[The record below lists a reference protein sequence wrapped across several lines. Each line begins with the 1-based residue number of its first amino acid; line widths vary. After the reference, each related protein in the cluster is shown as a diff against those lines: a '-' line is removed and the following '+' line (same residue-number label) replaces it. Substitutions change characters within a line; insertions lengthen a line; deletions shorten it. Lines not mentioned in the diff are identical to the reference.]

1 MELTHCINYLLTTAQ
16 RRVFQ
21 AMSARLEPYDV
32 TPVQYGVLYYLWET
46 DIHTPREIADRLQLE
61 NSTISGVL
69 ERMEKKNLIERQ
81 VSKKDRRYIEVVL
94 TDKGASLKD
103 DVLRTV
109 EQFNDDVMTVF
120 SPEEQDIWEYPKVCV
135 NLQTD
140 VR

>member
-103 DVLRTV
+103 GVLRTV
-109 EQFNDDVMTVF
+109 EQFNDDVMTAF
-120 SPEEQDIWEYPKVCV
+120 SPEEQDILKKSLEKLSTPSS
-135 NLQTD
+135 
-140 VR
+140 

>member
-21 AMSARLEPYDV
+21 ALSARLEPYDV

-46 DIHTPREIADRLQLE
+46 DIHTPREIADKLQLE

-69 ERMEKKNLIERQ
+69 ERMEKKDLIERQ

-103 DVLRTV
+103 NVLRTV
-109 EQFNDDVMTVF
+109 EQFNDDVMVVL
-120 SPEEQDIWEYPKVCV
+120 SPEEQDTLKKSLEKLNTPSS
-135 NLQTD
+135 
-140 VR
+140 

>member
-21 AMSARLEPYDV
+21 AMIARLEPYDV

-109 EQFNDDVMTVF
+109 EQFNDDVMTAF
-120 SPEEQDIWEYPKVCV
+120 SPEEQDILKKSLEKLSTPSS
-135 NLQTD
+135 
-140 VR
+140 

>member
-103 DVLRTV
+103 AVLRTV
-109 EQFNDDVMTVF
+109 EQFNDDVMTAF
-120 SPEEQDIWEYPKVCV
+120 SPEEQDILKKSLEKLTTPSS
-135 NLQTD
+135 
-140 VR
+140 

>member
-109 EQFNDDVMTVF
+109 EQFNDDVMTAF
-120 SPEEQDIWEYPKVCV
+120 SPEEQDILKKSLEKLSTPSS
-135 NLQTD
+135 
-140 VR
+140 

>member
-21 AMSARLEPYDV
+21 VMSSRLEPYDV
-32 TPVQYGVLYYLWET
+32 TPVQYGVLYCLWET
-46 DIHTPREIADRLQLE
+46 DIHTPREIADKLQLE

-69 ERMEKKNLIERQ
+69 ERMEKKDLIERQ

-103 DVLRTV
+103 DVLNTV
-109 EQFNDDVMTVF
+109 EQFNEDIMSVL
-120 SPEEQDIWEYPKVCV
+120 SSQEQDILKESLEKLNTPSY
-135 NLQTD
+135 
-140 VR
+140 

>member
-21 AMSARLEPYDV
+21 TMSARLEPYDV
-32 TPVQYGVLYYLWET
+32 TPVQYGVLYCLWET
-46 DIHTPREIADRLQLE
+46 DIHTPREIADKLQLE

-69 ERMEKKNLIERQ
+69 ERMEKKGLIERQ

-103 DVLRTV
+103 GVLDTV
-109 EQFNDDVMTVF
+109 EQFNEDVMSVL
-120 SPEEQDIWEYPKVCV
+120 SSQEQDILKESLEKLNTPS
-135 NLQTD
+135 T
-140 VR
+140 

>member
-1 MELTHCINYLLTTAQ
+1 
-16 RRVFQ
+16 
-21 AMSARLEPYDV
+21 MSARLEPYDV

-120 SPEEQDIWEYPKVCV
+120 SPEEQDILKKSLEKLSTPSS
-135 NLQTD
+135 
-140 VR
+140 

>member
-1 MELTHCINYLLTTAQ
+1 MELTHCINFLLTTAQ

-109 EQFNDDVMTVF
+109 EQFNDDVMTAF
-120 SPEEQDIWEYPKVCV
+120 SPEEQDILKKSLEKLSTPSS
-135 NLQTD
+135 
-140 VR
+140 

>member
-21 AMSARLEPYDV
+21 AMSTRLEPYDV

-109 EQFNDDVMTVF
+109 EQFNDDVMTAF
-120 SPEEQDIWEYPKVCV
+120 SPEEQDILKKSLEKLTTPSS
-135 NLQTD
+135 
-140 VR
+140 

>member
-109 EQFNDDVMTVF
+109 EQFNDDVMTAF
-120 SPEEQDIWEYPKVCV
+120 SPEEQDILKKSLEKLTTPSS
-135 NLQTD
+135 
-140 VR
+140 

>member
-21 AMSARLEPYDV
+21 ALSARLEPYDV

-46 DIHTPREIADRLQLE
+46 DIHTPREIADKLQLE

-69 ERMEKKNLIERQ
+69 ERMEKKDLIERQ

-103 DVLRTV
+103 NVLRTV
-109 EQFNDDVMTVF
+109 EQFNDDVMIVL
-120 SPEEQDIWEYPKVCV
+120 SPEEQDTLKKSLEKLNTPSS
-135 NLQTD
+135 
-140 VR
+140 

>member
-69 ERMEKKNLIERQ
+69 ERMEKKNLIDRQ

-109 EQFNDDVMTVF
+109 EQFNDDVMTAF
-120 SPEEQDIWEYPKVCV
+120 SPEEQDILKKSLEKLSTPSS
-135 NLQTD
+135 
-140 VR
+140 

>member
-21 AMSARLEPYDV
+21 ALSARLEPYDV

-46 DIHTPREIADRLQLE
+46 DIHTPREIADKLQLE

-69 ERMEKKNLIERQ
+69 ERMEKKDLIERQ

-103 DVLRTV
+103 NVLRTV
-109 EQFNDDVMTVF
+109 EQFNDDVMVVL
-120 SPEEQDIWEYPKVCV
+120 SPEEQDTLKKSDRKSVV
-135 NLQTD
+135 
-140 VR
+140 

>member
-120 SPEEQDIWEYPKVCV
+120 SPEEQDILKKSLEKLSTPSS
-135 NLQTD
+135 
-140 VR
+140 

>member
-1 MELTHCINYLLTTAQ
+1 MTTAQ

-69 ERMEKKNLIERQ
+69 ERMEKKI
-81 VSKKDRRYIEVVL
+81 
-94 TDKGASLKD
+94 
-103 DVLRTV
+103 
-109 EQFNDDVMTVF
+109 
-120 SPEEQDIWEYPKVCV
+120 
-135 NLQTD
+135 
-140 VR
+140 